1 MLDEFTEGQCVWG
14 RVWLLLSP
22 LWVPTLSSS
31 TQCLGKGVGADP
43 LAFCIRA
50 RKNCVQ
56 LQKADGP
63 NSSPPFEYWWVGIV
77 VKLIFPWKRCSL
89 PCFATSLRAQLA
101 IKMTPHSQPLW
112 LPVMPAWEP
121 TLVLSHC
128 VAVSVCSGCW
138 EHALV
143 FAKGAAVFSAPSF
156 PFIVLFPIIFRWE
169 CELLKL
175 ITQR

>member
-1 MLDEFTEGQCVWG
+1 MLDGFTEGQCVWG

-77 VKLIFPWKRCSL
+77 VKLIFPESGAAYLVLLQVCELNWRLKWPHTASLCGCPSCQHGNQLWFSPTVWRFPCVLDAENMLSSSLKGLQSSL
-89 PCFATSLRAQLA
+89 PLLF
-101 IKMTPHSQPLW
+101 
-112 LPVMPAWEP
+112 
-121 TLVLSHC
+121 LSSFYFLSFS
-128 VAVSVCSGCW
+128 VENVS
-138 EHALV
+138 
-143 FAKGAAVFSAPSF
+143 FSS
-156 PFIVLFPIIFRWE
+156 W
-169 CELLKL
+169 
-175 ITQR
+175 